1 MENESYLDYYFPF
14 LKKYFRTEEPVNRN
28 IIRNLQEFND
38 INYERPFSPTIIL
51 TKDNAKVQLM
61 VQEEIWD
68 KDAGYDIVPFTS
80 QVRIAALYKHTNKE
94 ENPAPK
100 GLTRRLLC
108 IALQKLLNDNEIT
121 NKSIIVLEADPSINN
136 DLITKVYKPINF
148 ELLAHGDGIKYNN
161 RNTNTYNRGK
171 GGLMKSTVGKTLKWC
186 DENM

>member
-80 QVRIAALYKHTNKE
+80 QVRIAALYS
-94 ENPAPK
+94 
-100 GLTRRLLC
+100 L
-108 IALQKLLNDNEIT
+108 
-121 NKSIIVLEADPSINN
+121 S
-136 DLITKVYKPINF
+136 
-148 ELLAHGDGIKYNN
+148 
-161 RNTNTYNRGK
+161 
-171 GGLMKSTVGKTLKWC
+171 
-186 DENM
+186 